1 MYTEAD
7 KNRIRW
13 RSRRGLLELDLVLQ
27 RFLAHEFEHLDEAT
41 LAAYDD
47 LLMLP
52 DNDLLDLVDGR
63 TDSDDP
69 RFQSLVVRLRSWQA
83 PGNQQ

>member
-13 RSRRGLLELDLVLQ
+13 RSRRGLLELDIVLQ
-27 RFLAHEFEHLDEAT
+27 RFLEHDFDGLDEAA

-63 TDSDDP
+63 SDSGEA
-69 RFQSLVVRLRSWQA
+69 RFQWLLARLRSWQA